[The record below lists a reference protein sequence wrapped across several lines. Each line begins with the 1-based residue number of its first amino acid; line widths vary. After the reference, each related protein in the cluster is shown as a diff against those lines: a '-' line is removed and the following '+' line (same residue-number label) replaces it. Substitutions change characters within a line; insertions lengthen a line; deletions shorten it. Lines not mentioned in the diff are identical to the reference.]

1 MNKHC
6 WNWFYNNV
14 RKESNRFYGVEIT
27 FIYCGVIITNMNNNN
42 RAEFCGDDFIKL
54 FDDVQMYMIHNFKRR
69 VAIIHIHTSNNK

>member
-14 RKESNRFYGVEIT
+14 RKESNSFYGVEIT

-69 VAIIHIHTSNNK
+69 VAVIHIHTSNNK